1 MTSNETVNVLVS
13 CFILP
18 APCIVM
24 YNIIII
30 TVIIIIII
38 IIIIMYVYL
47 LLLLLLC
54 MCIYWCIM

>member
-38 IIIIMYVYL
+38 MYVYLL